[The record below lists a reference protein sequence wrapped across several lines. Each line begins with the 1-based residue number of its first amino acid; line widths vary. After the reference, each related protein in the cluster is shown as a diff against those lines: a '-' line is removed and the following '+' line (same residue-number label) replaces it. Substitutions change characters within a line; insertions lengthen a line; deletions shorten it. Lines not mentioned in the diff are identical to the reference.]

1 MSIAESGVSR
11 RRIVQGAA
19 WATPA
24 VLIATASPPAAASQT
39 PGAVSLASSS
49 FVASGVNSVL
59 TLVVTNSGVA
69 GSEPLTGTQ
78 VTVTVPASQVTATPV
93 SSSGSGWVLTGPT
106 TSGTSVIYTATY
118 AASIATSTSS
128 SDFVLTL
135 APAGEDPYPLSAALA
150 ASATSNGSTV
160 TGNGTVTRAGT
171 ANPVPTAAT
180 STVVA
185 EPSYD
190 RALKLSLPTG
200 IVLTGAKIVATW
212 DISNSS
218 SAKMGI
224 TGWTVAGSNN
234 AAGTVRTSSATPN
247 AGTTVSGD
255 IILNFKKPTVGGAYT
270 LVVTGTVSGSATAST
285 RTITGTFA

>member
-1 MSIAESGVSR
+1 MSVAESGVSR

-39 PGAVSLASSS
+39 PGAVSLATST

-78 VTVTVPASQVTATPV
+78 VTVTVPASQVTAAPV

-128 SDFVLTL
+128 TAFALTL
-135 APAGEDPYPLSAALA
+135 APAGEDPYPLNAALA
-150 ASATSNGSTV
+150 ASATSNGATV
-160 TGNGTVTRAGT
+160 TGSRTVTRAGSVNAFSAT
-171 ANPVPTAAT
+171 VADPVAGTGSSYSYQVT
-180 STVVA
+180 SSASVTN
-185 EPSYD
+185 
-190 RALKLSLPTG
+190 
-200 IVLTGAKIVATW
+200 AKIVVTW
-212 DISNSS
+212 TPEGLQGQSSTVDIS
-218 SAKMGI
+218 
-224 TGWTVAGSNN
+224 GWTKASAVNDSPSTGMRTTTFTYT
-234 AAGTVRTSSATPN
+234 GTLAPGAIVLS
-247 AGTTVSGD
+247 
-255 IILNFKKPTVGGAYT
+255 FKKPKVGSTFTLVATGTEVTSTTVFTRTVGGQ
-270 LVVTGTVSGSATAST
+270 
-285 RTITGTFA
+285 FH